1 MCPCGLVCSQAQAIR
16 PFPAPEASRLQQQ
29 RPVPPVAPS
38 PDQRSSAFY
47 LNGGLSEIGP
57 VTPKPTGN
65 KCVLEPRGLWALS
78 GARCWLTQLEPQE
91 GLFFVGVGGGERT
104 EEEKVAPGVKVLVQM
119 DDEPNRAKRKAST
132 SEGRGREVGTA
143 AQGARGLQAGPG
155 AGRARCGGA
164 GSTEGTHTH
173 QQVLHCGQRG

>member
-1 MCPCGLVCSQAQAIR
+1 M
-16 PFPAPEASRLQQQ
+16 
-29 RPVPPVAPS
+29 
-38 PDQRSSAFY
+38 
-47 LNGGLSEIGP
+47 
-57 VTPKPTGN
+57 
-65 KCVLEPRGLWALS
+65 
-78 GARCWLTQLEPQE
+78 
-91 GLFFVGVGGGERT
+91 GVGGGERT